1 MLFTRRSGGER
12 EHIEAKRPESSRECA
27 AGIRG
32 DMQQKLGDRMAGT
45 AGSKPRTSAAAVSG
59 QCVCGRVRLEIGYPA
74 FWAWHN
80 HSQITR
86 HAAGSESA
94 EFQAQ
99 AWLKESHVPGTARY
113 VPPAPSQA
121 EPDRSCGSR
130 RPARVRRQRG
140 QPLANASARAL
151 RIRPP

>member
-74 FWAWHN
+74 FWAWHD

-86 HAAGSESA
+86 QPPEAKVRNSKRKLGSKNPAFPVRLVTFHPLPAKRSQIDRAVAA
-94 EFQAQ
+94 
-99 AWLKESHVPGTARY
+99 
-113 VPPAPSQA
+113 
-121 EPDRSCGSR
+121 
-130 RPARVRRQRG
+130 
-140 QPLANASARAL
+140 
-151 RIRPP
+151 